1 MSRTEIIE
9 ELDEVLE
16 TLEDIR
22 RKSYEM
28 KLILDEKGTNIDEGF
43 LKTLKQNEYD
53 IRRISYDMEE
63 QIENIITGLNLL

>member
-9 ELDEVLE
+9 GLDEVLE

-28 KLILDEKGTNIDEGF
+28 KLILDGKGTNIDEGF

-53 IRRISYDMEE
+53 IRRISYDMEGK
-63 QIENIITGLNLL
+63 IENIIESLDLL